1 MTIRLSTIV
10 RQSKDQVSCLQP
22 ELELLVACGRL
33 AIDKVSLLL
42 DSSGPRLNWNHF
54 YQLAAVQGVLSQALH
69 SLSLSNAVGIPEAL
83 MVALRRDH
91 RDRVA
96 RDLSLTA
103 ETLRLVRGLETRG
116 VASIVLKGCAISNSL
131 YPPNPELRHSTD
143 IDLLVSSHDFFD
155 AEYYLR
161 QYGYI
166 RKNPKFEPRASARC
180 MVNYLLHAYT
190 YVNPKL
196 NIAVDLHQRLTANP
210 YWMNIHSHE
219 IFKTSVT
226 IKLPAGEIKGLGLQV
241 LTPYLCCHALGHGFM
256 RLSWI
261 NDVARVFDQIDASQA
276 GKMFD
281 RAKVYGAD
289 GPLILASRVLTRLH
303 GGETPFSRFAVSNEK
318 LAGKEDIVLKRI
330 AQGKSPNYKRTI
342 GSLSAELSSFVLNN
356 QLSSR
361 PEAKVYNLASLLCD
375 ARDTCVLQAS
385 PKWLL
390 LYFMAG
396 PLLSMGRFILRG
408 ATSLGQALRLA
419 VGRSA

>member
-1 MTIRLSTIV
+1 M
-10 RQSKDQVSCLQP
+10 
-22 ELELLVACGRL
+22 A
-33 AIDKVSLLL
+33 
-42 DSSGPRLNWNHF
+42 
-54 YQLAAVQGVLSQALH
+54 
-69 SLSLSNAVGIPEAL
+69 
-83 MVALRRDH
+83 ALRRDH
-91 RDRVA
+91 RDQVA

-143 IDLLVSSHDFFD
+143 IDLLVASHDFFD

-161 QYGYI
+161 QDGYI
-166 RKNPKFEPRASARC
+166 RKNPKFEPRASARG

-219 IFKTSVT
+219 IFKSSVT
-226 IKLPAGEIKGLGLQV
+226 IKLPAGEIKGLGPQV

-256 RLSWI
+256 RLSWL
-261 NDVARVFDQIDASQA
+261 NDVARVFDQIDAGQA
-276 GKMFD
+276 AKMFD
-281 RAKVYGAD
+281 RARVYGAD
-289 GPLILASRVLTRLH
+289 RHIILASRVLTRLH
-303 GGETPFSRFAVSNEK
+303 GGETPFSRFVVSSHK

-330 AQGKSPNYKRTI
+330 AQAKSPSYKRTI
-342 GSLSAELSSFVLNN
+342 RSLSAELSYFVLNS

-361 PEAKVYNLASLLCD
+361 WEAKVHNLASLLCD
-375 ARDTCVLQAS
+375 VRDTSVLQAS

-390 LYFMAG
+390 ALFDGGAAFIYG
-396 PLLSMGRFILRG
+396 PIYPSGG
-408 ATSLGQALRLA
+408 D
-419 VGRSA
+419 